1 MKPKQSLLAAALV
14 GGLVFHSNA
23 FGAESDTVVSS
34 PTASPGWL
42 ERDTLTGDWFG
53 SGATLHKQG
62 VNLSGSFAQFYQG
75 LAAGEGN
82 SGWKYG
88 GKSDLFLRLDGG
100 KLRLWQGFGVS
111 AHGELNYGHAA
122 SSAGGTVVPNNMA
135 LLFPGANDTL
145 TDLSLYATQ
154 QLGDSVMMMFGKIN
168 TVDLYAAGHEFS
180 GGRGV
185 ELFQHVEFT
194 GPISGITPPM
204 ILGGIL
210 SVKTKPAKFTLMI
223 YDPLSQTMRSGF
235 DDPFAEGVTF
245 NGSVEVP
252 SNFFGK
258 SGKHFFSAAYSTQD
272 GVDFSDPYLLLPS
285 TPPPATTNDRWYF
298 AYAFEQT
305 LWRDPNAPKKA
316 WGLFGQASISDAN
329 PNPIGWSVLGGI
341 SGTSLI
347 PGRENDKFGSGIFY
361 VGFSDGLKD
370 GLRQA
375 GVLARDECGLEVF
388 YNLAFTPWLR
398 VTADAQI
405 IRPPVDNRDPAIVGG
420 LRAVAA
426 F

>member
-1 MKPKQSLLAAALV
+1 MTSIRSRIPCLALALAATSVYA
-14 GGLVFHSNA
+14 GDITPPA
-23 FGAESDTVVSS
+23 S
-34 PTASPGWL
+34 PTLAPPR
-42 ERDTLTGDWFG
+42 ETLTDDWFG
-53 SGATLHKQG
+53 AGSTLREHG
-62 VNLSGSFAQFYQG
+62 VNLTGSLAQFHQG
-75 LAAGEGN
+75 LAAGEGAN
-82 SGWKYG
+82 DWEYG
-88 GKSDLFLRLDGG
+88 GKADLFLRLDGG
-100 KLRLWQGFGVS
+100 KLGLWQGFGVS

-154 QLGDSVMMMFGKIN
+154 QLGDSVTVMLGKIN

-235 DDPFAEGVTF
+235 ADPFGEGVTF
-245 NGSVEVP
+245 NGSIEVP
-252 SNFFGK
+252 SNFFEK

-329 PNPIGWSVLGGI
+329 PNPFGWSAIGGI
-341 SGTSLI
+341 SGTSPI
-347 PGRENDKFGSGIFY
+347 PGRENDKFGGGIFY

-370 GLRQA
+370 GLRLA
-375 GVLARDECGLEVF
+375 GIPARDECGLEIF
-388 YNLAFTPWLR
+388 YNLALTTWLR

-420 LRAVAA
+420 LRAVVA